1 MYDEL
6 DDLVLF
12 ELPVYA
18 DVDDLSE
25 RIRPRWRGWTRRED
39 DVWLVVAEVDEDPAD
54 LALLL
59 REVEAFVGAEGL
71 HAIRFCLDG
80 RFHVLEAPAFEEL
93 DPGPAGAPTPYR

>member
-1 MYDEL
+1 MYGEL

-18 DVDDLSE
+18 DVDELSE

-39 DVWLVVAEVDEDPAD
+39 DLWLVTAELEPDPAD

-59 REVEAFVGAEGL
+59 REIEAFVADEGL
-71 HAIRFCLDG
+71 HALRFCLDG
-80 RFHVLEAPAFEEL
+80 RFHVLEAPAL
-93 DPGPAGAPTPYR
+93 ARVG

>member
-1 MYDEL
+1 MCGEL

-18 DVDDLSE
+18 DVDELSE

-39 DVWLVVAEVDEDPAD
+39 DLWLVVAEVDEDPDD

-80 RFHVLEAPAFEEL
+80 RFHVMEAPALERVPE
-93 DPGPAGAPTPYR
+93 PAVFRPS